1 MPASQLPGGGTLYSA
16 QHPFDWP
23 PLPGNVYALPAWPL
37 GEGIFLLDD
46 TQIDYGALSRLL
58 PETGIQAT
66 SGFHTMTITTNDLS
80 VELNGLSHVGTEWTA
95 DLTIHP
101 PWNDTNLTYDLFRS
115 ENLGSPEGW
124 RLLRRCLTTNV
135 TVSGLPAAREF
146 FAVGHTNGVLSV
158 STNVTAQE
166 MAELLVPPFVIVTN
180 AVYTGSV
187 VARGTFTGGNGCG
200 LPIESG
206 VILSSGQITNAIGP
220 NTDNGFAAGGTLR
233 DGPSNLLEPGDHDL
247 DGLVGGNGS
256 SLDAAVLEFD
266 IVSTNAFTLEFD
278 YVFGS
283 EEYPEWIGPY
293 NDPVAIFV
301 SANRVGTNWVNSIT
315 NDLALVPGT
324 TDLPVSVNNINGGC
338 AADYSGHQIY
348 ATQSQYYV
356 DNHDP
361 SFSALAPYTV
371 ASPVFSI
378 QYDGMTVLLR
388 AETSIQGGVTTH
400 VKMAISDYAG
410 TTQDRVYDSAVFLKA
425 WSPD

>member
-1 MPASQLPGGGTLYSA
+1 MKELGCRLRRIFLVVAWLAVIGLCCPHTIAQDTNLNSPADFQAVLEGLQSTPPMPASQLPGGGTLYSA

-37 GEGIFLLDD
+37 GEGIFLLAD

-80 VELNGLSHVGTEWTA
+80 VELNGLSHLGTEWTA

-101 PWNDTNLTYDLFRS
+101 PWNDTNLTYDLFRT

-135 TVSGLPAAREF
+135 TVSGLPEAREF

-166 MAELLVPPFVIVTN
+166 MAELLVPPFVTVTN

-206 VILSSGQITNAIGP
+206 VILSSGWITNAIGP
-220 NTDNGFAAGGTLR
+220 NTDNGFTAAGDHGAR
-233 DGPSNLLEPGDHDL
+233 GSNLTQPGDKDL
-247 DGLVGGNGS
+247 DTIVGGDG

-266 IVSTNAFTLEFD
+266 ILSSNSSTLRFQ
-278 YVFGS
+278 YVFTS
-283 EEYPEWIGPY
+283 EEYPEYIAPY
-293 NDPVAIFV
+293 NDPLAIFV
-301 SANRVGTNWVNSIT
+301 STNRVGTNWINSIT

-324 TDLPVSVNNINGGC
+324 GNLPVSVNTINGVALPTGMEC
-338 AADYSGHQIY
+338 RSLRPILN
-348 ATQSQYYV
+348 TTSTTMTLISQ
-356 DNHDP
+356 H
-361 SFSALAPYTV
+361 
-371 ASPVFSI
+371 
-378 QYDGMTVLLR
+378 
-388 AETSIQGGVTTH
+388 
-400 VKMAISDYAG
+400 
-410 TTQDRVYDSAVFLKA
+410 
-425 WSPD
+425 

>member
-1 MPASQLPGGGTLYSA
+1 MPASQLPGGGTLFSA

-37 GEGIFLLDD
+37 GEGVFLLDD
-46 TQIDYGALSRLL
+46 TQLDYGALSRLL
-58 PETGIQAT
+58 PGPGVQVT
-66 SGFHTMTITTNDLS
+66 SGFQTMTITTNDLS

-101 PWNDTNLTYDLFRS
+101 PWNDTNLTYDLFRT
-115 ENLGSPEGW
+115 ENLGSREGW

-146 FAVGHTNGVLSV
+146 FAVGHTNGVLTV

-206 VILSSGQITNAIGP
+206 VILSSGWITNAIGP
-220 NTDNGFAAGGTLR
+220 NSDNGLDAAGVHGG
-233 DGPSNLLEPGDHDL
+233 GPSDLGRPGDDDL
-247 DGLVGGNGS
+247 NDLVGNSGTT
-256 SLDAAVLEFD
+256 DAAVLEFD
-266 IVSTNAFTLEFD
+266 ILSTNAFPLRFR
-278 YVFGS
+278 YIFAS
-283 EEYPEWIGPY
+283 EEYPEWIGSY
-293 NDPVAIFV
+293 NDPFAIFV
-301 SANRVGTNWVNSIT
+301 ITNRVGTNWMNSIT

-324 TDLPVSVNNINGGC
+324 GNLPVSVNSINGGC
-338 AADYSGHQIY
+338 TADWYGHQIPS
-348 ATQSQYYV
+348 TNPQYYI

-361 SFSALAPYTV
+361 NYSALTGAV
-371 ASPVFSI
+371 AAPVFNI
-378 QYDGMTVLLR
+378 QYDGMTVLLTV
-388 AETSIQGGVTTH
+388 ETPVLANATTH
-400 VKMAISDYAG
+400 IKLAISDYG
-410 TTQDRVYDSAVFLKA
+410 GGITPNNPYWDSAAFVEA
-425 WSPD
+425 WLP